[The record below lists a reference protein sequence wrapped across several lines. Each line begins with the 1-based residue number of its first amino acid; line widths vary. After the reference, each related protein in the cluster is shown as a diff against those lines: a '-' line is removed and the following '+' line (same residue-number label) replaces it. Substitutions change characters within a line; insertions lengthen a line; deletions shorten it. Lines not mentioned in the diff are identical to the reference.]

1 MTSEVLLVIN
11 KLGQENITY
20 RVHPAHAF
28 LKTFNSGNATLQNV
42 LLCWLLNCLNLL
54 TGPRLRSGIRGD
66 PWPANL
72 FLEFSNSSR
81 VSVCAGITF
90 TGDFCFSTDLQYGKK
105 LLRAYSIPH
114 PLGVP
119 FPTACL
125 SSKKIKMLDPPSPQK
140 KKQICIW
147 YTTCYLHHDGKCT
160 VTKAI

>member
-28 LKTFNSGNATLQNV
+28 LKTFNSGNETLQNV

-81 VSVCAGITF
+81 VSICAGITF
-90 TGDFCFSTDLQYGKK
+90 TSDFCFSTDLQYGKK

-119 FPTACL
+119 FLTALPQFKKDQNVRSPLPPKEKTDMYMIYYML
-125 SSKKIKMLDPPSPQK
+125 SASWWKMH
-140 KKQICIW
+140 
-147 YTTCYLHHDGKCT
+147 CY
-160 VTKAI
+160 